1 MKGPNEAIDELINK
15 YLNNTLTD
23 SEQADLDQWIAA
35 SPANKTLF
43 EQLTNETWVNNQLQQ
58 MYAYDEAR
66 GWEKIRGRLVQM
78 HQEHPQRAAHG
89 KWRRMYTRMT
99 VAACIA
105 LAAAIGSYYWFST
118 KPAGGEE
125 TIAQETITQDIPAPA
140 TNRATITLADQT
152 VIFLD
157 SSHNGELAWQ
167 GNAKLVKL
175 DNGRIAYEAQSG
187 ARPATITYN
196 TLSNPRGSRVIDM
209 KLADGSLVWLNAG
222 SSVTFPVSFS
232 GKERKVSVTGEA
244 YFEIAPDKTRPFL
257 VSFASGN
264 RKGTVEVLGT
274 HFNINAYD
282 DESSSR
288 ITLLEGAVKV
298 TTGTDAITLRPG
310 QQAAVAGNLEVI
322 NNANLEEVM
331 AWKNGKFFFH
341 KADVHTTMRQIA
353 RWYDVEVMYE
363 GNIEGFFNGTIS
375 RDENV
380 SATLKKLQLTGEV
393 QFEIKDKKIIVKP

>member
-1 MKGPNEAIDELINK
+1 MKGPNHAIEELINK
-15 YLNNTLTD
+15 YLNNTLSD
-23 SEQADLDQWIAA
+23 NERMALDQWIAA

-43 EQLTNETWVNNQLQQ
+43 EQLTNETWVNNQLQKI
-58 MYAYDEAR
+58 YAYDEAK
-66 GWEKIRGRLVQM
+66 GWEKIQGGLAQM
-78 HQEHPQRAAHG
+78 KLEQPVAHG
-89 KWRRMYTRMT
+89 KMRRLYTKMA
-99 VAACIA
+99 VAASVL
-105 LAAAIGSYYWFST
+105 LAVAAGSYYWFFTS
-118 KPAGGEE
+118 PAGNEAMAEQG
-125 TIAQETITQDIPAPA
+125 TTQQDIPAPA

-152 VIFLD
+152 VIYLD
-157 SSHNGELAWQ
+157 SSLNGELARQ

-175 DNGRIAYEAQSG
+175 DNGRIAYEAHSG
-187 ARPATITYN
+187 AGPATIAYN

-209 KLADGSLVWLNAG
+209 KLSDGSHVWLNAG
-222 SSVTFPVSFS
+222 SSVTFPVNFS
-232 GKERKVSVTGEA
+232 GKERKVSITGEA
-244 YFEIAPDKTRPFL
+244 YFEIAPDKKRPFL
-257 VSFASGN
+257 VTFSSGN
-264 RKGTVEVLGT
+264 REGTVEVLGT
-274 HFNINAYD
+274 HFNINAYE
-282 DESSSR
+282 DESSSK

-298 TTGTDAITLRPG
+298 TTGNGACTLQPG
-310 QQAAVAGNLEVI
+310 QQAAVANTLEVI